1 MKKIRFL
8 AAVLLL
14 SLLSAGL
21 VACDIR
27 TDSKVLLCYAGDSRD
42 EFGGGVYA
50 EAVKESRC
58 GFQTVELG
66 KNTENYRSALE
77 DALNRSGDIQTV
89 VVVGKDAYNGLAD
102 YIRSFRGMNFIVVDA
117 GLSEIRSNVCA
128 LEFQPEEFGYLGGAM
143 TAAAAEGDI
152 GYISTFLNHFDNR
165 IL

>member
-8 AAVLLL
+8 ATVLLL

-21 VACDIR
+21 VACGIR

-66 KNTENYRSALE
+66 KNAENYRSTLE

-89 VVVGKDAYNGLAD
+89 VVVGKDA
-102 YIRSFRGMNFIVVDA
+102 
-117 GLSEIRSNVCA
+117 
-128 LEFQPEEFGYLGGAM
+128 
-143 TAAAAEGDI
+143 
-152 GYISTFLNHFDNR
+152 
-165 IL
+165 